1 MQQVTNPYAEDFSPV
16 SPLLGFV
23 VGQGMPETPPIP
35 YSPEGWKNSKIA
47 AGTGETPAA
56 TPAPTPAETK
66 KAGPMLTAEQSRVI
80 QGLVGGFQ
88 PQHYPGV
95 VNPGSIKPH
104 VPQMAQLALPQATGP
119 KRQSLGN
126 LIYGKG

>member
-1 MQQVTNPYAEDFSPV
+1 MEQVTNPFAEDFSSV

-23 VGQGMPETPPIP
+23 TGQGMPSTPPIP
-35 YSPEGWKNSKIA
+35 YSPEGWQNSKIA
-47 AGTGETPAA
+47 PGTGEA
-56 TPAPTPAETK
+56 PAPAKDAAK

-80 QGLVGGFQ
+80 QGLVGGSA
-88 PQHYPGV
+88 PTHYPGV
-95 VNPGSIKPH
+95 VNPGGIKSVAPA
-104 VPQMAQLALPQATGP
+104 MAQLSLPAATGP